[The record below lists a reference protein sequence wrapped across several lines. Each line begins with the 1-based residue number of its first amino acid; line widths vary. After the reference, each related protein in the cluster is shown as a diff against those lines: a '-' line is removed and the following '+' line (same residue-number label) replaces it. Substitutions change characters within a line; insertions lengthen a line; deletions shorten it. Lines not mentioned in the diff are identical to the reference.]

1 MVSLM
6 LGVIKFVKNWE
17 NNMVDVKGKWAFI
30 TGAARGI
37 GYLTA
42 KFMAERGCN
51 LILHSRD
58 ANHTK
63 KVYDEV
69 CAMGVKAFCVSAELS
84 DLDAVKK
91 MLEEI
96 DSFGVEVDIVLNNA
110 GMQIAYRTDYFAT
123 PVEDYTE
130 SFKINTVAPAMICYH
145 FLPKMIKK
153 GFGRIL
159 NTTSG
164 IRLEPEQA
172 GYSASKAA
180 LDKITI
186 DLGSK
191 INGTDVM
198 INLTDPGWCRTDL
211 GGPNAPN
218 SPESAIPGIVVGA
231 FVDDKLSG
239 RYLNAPFFTGMTLED
254 AVKKAEAEF
263 KAPY

>member
-1 MVSLM
+1 M
-6 LGVIKFVKNWE
+6 F
-17 NNMVDVKGKWAFI
+17 DVRNRWALI

-42 KFMAERGCN
+42 KLMAERGCN
-51 LILHSRD
+51 LILHSR
-58 ANHTK
+58 ALSHTE
-63 KVYDEV
+63 KVLAEV
-69 CAMGVKAFCVSAELS
+69 RAMGVEAYAVAAELS
-84 DLDAVKK
+84 DLDSVKA

-96 DSFGVEVDIVLNNA
+96 DRRGTQVDIVMNNA
-110 GMQIAYRTDYFAT
+110 GMQIAYRTDYFKT

-145 FLPKMIKK
+145 FMPKMIER
-153 GFGRIL
+153 GYGRIL

-164 IRLEPEQA
+164 IALEPEQA

-191 INGTDVM
+191 VEGTNVM

-211 GGPNAPN
+211 GGPHAPN
-218 SPESAIPGIVVGA
+218 APESAIPGIAVGV
-231 FVDDKLSG
+231 FVDDGKSG
-239 RYLNAPFFTGMTLED
+239 RYLNAPHFTGMTLEE
-254 AVKKAEAEF
+254 AVAKAEAEF
-263 KAPY
+263 DSPYRK

>member
-1 MVSLM
+1 
-6 LGVIKFVKNWE
+6 
-17 NNMVDVKGKWAFI
+17 MVDVKNKWAFI

-42 KFMAERGCN
+42 KLMAEYGCN
-51 LILHSRD
+51 LVLHSRELS
-58 ANHTK
+58 HTEK
-63 KVYDEV
+63 ILSEV
-69 CAMGVKAFCVSAELS
+69 KAMGVDAYAVSAELS
-84 DLDAVKK
+84 DLDSVYA

-96 DSFGVEVDIVLNNA
+96 DRRGTQVDIVMNNA
-110 GMQIAYRTDYFAT
+110 GMQIAYRSDYFKT

-130 SFKINTVAPAMICYH
+130 SFKINTIAPAVICYH
-145 FLPKMIKK
+145 FMPKMIER

-164 IRLEPEQA
+164 IALEPEQA

-191 INGTDVM
+191 VNGTDVM

-218 SPESAIPGIVVGA
+218 SPESAIPGIAVGVFA
-231 FVDDKLSG
+231 DDKKSG
-239 RYLNAPFFTGMTLED
+239 RYLNAPFFTGLTLEE
-254 AVKKAEAEF
+254 AVAKAEAEF
-263 KAPY
+263 DSPYT